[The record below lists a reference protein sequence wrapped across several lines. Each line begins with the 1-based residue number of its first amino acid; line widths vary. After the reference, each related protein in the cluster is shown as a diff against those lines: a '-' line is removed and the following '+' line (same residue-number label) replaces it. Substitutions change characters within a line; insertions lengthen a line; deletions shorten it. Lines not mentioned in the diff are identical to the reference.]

1 MAGISAYNSSS
12 LSTLFSSLGTGSSN
26 NNSGLYGLDFS
37 TYNTIKTGTYKQLLK
52 SYYGKN
58 SSSKTTTDKSDS
70 TNNATTTSSQK
81 INAANNKNNA
91 ESLVKSSKEL
101 NKTSLW
107 SRKEKTNEDGTI
119 SRTFDTDSIYKAVSD
134 FVDNYNL
141 VIKSAGDSDNKSV
154 LRTSSNMVSYTKRN
168 DNLLKEIGIT
178 VGEGNKL
185 KIDKDT
191 FMKADMTKVKS
202 LFAGAGSYGQSVSN
216 SVASVYSS
224 AAAELSQLNSKSMYG
239 SNGSYNYISAGSL
252 YNQFV

>member
-26 NNSGLYGLDFS
+26 NNGGLYGLDFS

-70 TNNATTTSSQK
+70 TNNA
-81 INAANNKNNA
+81 

-107 SRKEKTNEDGTI
+107 SRKEKTNEDGTV

-134 FVDNYNL
+134 FVDNYNS

-168 DNLLKEIGIT
+168 ENLLKEIGIT

-216 SVASVYSS
+216 SAASVYSS